1 MNRIDLASRV
11 ISEMKS
17 KDEDNVLTQLAVCWV
32 DLVRVF
38 VISHN
43 FVLMVQD
50 GTYIREA
57 TQNYIELIDKFGQSV
72 PLLVG
77 LGLCNLKQGKGE
89 EAYNSFMEAYD
100 KVFAG
105 SEGCK

>member
-1 MNRIDLASRV
+1 MILLVQTLLNMNRIDLASRV

-43 FVLMVQD
+43 FVLMV
-50 GTYIREA
+50 
-57 TQNYIELIDKFGQSV
+57 
-72 PLLVG
+72 
-77 LGLCNLKQGKGE
+77 
-89 EAYNSFMEAYD
+89 
-100 KVFAG
+100 
-105 SEGCK
+105 